1 MSTDIERELK
11 REETELARVSMSPA
25 ATNRQDKEIDRILRQ
40 CKLDHYS
47 VLGVQPGISVADV
60 SKLYR
65 KKSLLIHP
73 DKTSHPRAVEAFD
86 LLKKASN
93 ALQDDKERKRLD
105 QMWTDAR
112 KVLIKE
118 NGWSVDDE
126 RLTTAEFLE
135 SWRAKVRELLI
146 EEEFIRRVELKK
158 QQNEELKKRK
168 EKDAELEQRKEE
180 KRLRDTW
187 ESKRDERV
195 TNWRKFTDKNDKK
208 KRKKSSLLSTAGSSE
223 TPSSAE
229 GLSDDEDQD
238 GVAIDS
244 RPLNEIPGECRMA
257 LVIRADLGMQKGKIA
272 AQCAHAA
279 VACYRL
285 MSEPGSEA
293 QNLPLLQRWNNRGQ
307 AKITLK
313 CSGMDEMDTLFAK
326 AMSLNVNAYIVHDA
340 GRTQVE
346 AGSATVLGLGPAPK
360 PVLDLITG
368 DLKLY

>member
-180 KRLRDTW
+180 KRLRDT
-187 ESKRDERV
+187 
-195 TNWRKFTDKNDKK
+195 
-208 KRKKSSLLSTAGSSE
+208 LLSTAGSSE

>member
-11 REETELARVSMSPA
+11 REETELARVRVFLSTT
-25 ATNRQDKEIDRILRQ
+25 TNRQDKEIDRILRE

-73 DKTSHPRAVEAFD
+73 DKTRHPRAVEAFD
-86 LLKKASN
+86 LLNKASN

-118 NGWSVDDE
+118 NGWSIDDE

-168 EKDAELEQRKEE
+168 ERDAELEQRQEE
-180 KRLRDTW
+180 KRLRDAW

-195 TNWRKFTDKNDKK
+195 TSWRKFSDKNEKK
-208 KRKKSSLLSTAGSSE
+208 KRKKS
-223 TPSSAE
+223 
-229 GLSDDEDQD
+229 
-238 GVAIDS
+238 V
-244 RPLNEIPGECRMA
+244 
-257 LVIRADLGMQKGKIA
+257 LV
-272 AQCAHAA
+272 
-279 VACYRL
+279 
-285 MSEPGSEA
+285 
-293 QNLPLLQRWNNRGQ
+293 
-307 AKITLK
+307 
-313 CSGMDEMDTLFAK
+313 
-326 AMSLNVNAYIVHDA
+326 
-340 GRTQVE
+340 
-346 AGSATVLGLGPAPK
+346 
-360 PVLDLITG
+360 
-368 DLKLY
+368 

>member
-11 REETELARVSMSPA
+11 REETELARVRMLLSTT
-25 ATNRQDKEIDRILRQ
+25 TNRQDKEIDRILRQ

-60 SKLYR
+60 SRLYR

-73 DKTSHPRAVEAFD
+73 DKTSHLRAVEAFD

-118 NGWSVDDE
+118 NGWSIDDE

-168 EKDAELEQRKEE
+168 ERDAELEQRQEE

-195 TNWRKFTDKNDKK
+195 TNWRKFSDKNEK
-208 KRKKSSLLSTAGSSE
+208 KRKKKS
-223 TPSSAE
+223 
-229 GLSDDEDQD
+229 
-238 GVAIDS
+238 V
-244 RPLNEIPGECRMA
+244 
-257 LVIRADLGMQKGKIA
+257 LV
-272 AQCAHAA
+272 
-279 VACYRL
+279 
-285 MSEPGSEA
+285 
-293 QNLPLLQRWNNRGQ
+293 
-307 AKITLK
+307 
-313 CSGMDEMDTLFAK
+313 
-326 AMSLNVNAYIVHDA
+326 
-340 GRTQVE
+340 
-346 AGSATVLGLGPAPK
+346 
-360 PVLDLITG
+360 
-368 DLKLY
+368 

>member
-11 REETELARVSMSPA
+11 REETKLARVSMSPPA

-180 KRLRDTW
+180 KRLRDT
-187 ESKRDERV
+187 
-195 TNWRKFTDKNDKK
+195 
-208 KRKKSSLLSTAGSSE
+208 LLSTAGSSE

>member
-11 REETELARVSMSPA
+11 REETELARVSMSPPA

-93 ALQDDKERKRLD
+93 ALQDDKERKQLD
-105 QMWTDAR
+105 QMWADAR

-118 NGWSVDDE
+118 NGWSIDDE

-180 KRLRDTW
+180 KRLRDT
-187 ESKRDERV
+187 
-195 TNWRKFTDKNDKK
+195 
-208 KRKKSSLLSTAGSSE
+208 LLSTAGSSE

>member
-11 REETELARVSMSPA
+11 REETELARVSMSPPA

-118 NGWSVDDE
+118 NGWSVDDK
-126 RLTTAEFLE
+126 RLTTTEFLE

-180 KRLRDTW
+180 KRLRDT
-187 ESKRDERV
+187 
-195 TNWRKFTDKNDKK
+195 
-208 KRKKSSLLSTAGSSE
+208 LLSTAGSSE

>member
-11 REETELARVSMSPA
+11 REETELARVRMSPPA

-180 KRLRDTW
+180 KRLRDT
-187 ESKRDERV
+187 
-195 TNWRKFTDKNDKK
+195 
-208 KRKKSSLLSTAGSSE
+208 LLSTAGSSE

>member
-1 MSTDIERELK
+1 MSTDVERELQ
-11 REETELARVSMSPA
+11 REETELAR
-25 ATNRQDKEIDRILRQ
+25 
-40 CKLDHYS
+40 LDHYS

-105 QMWTDAR
+105 QMWADAR

-118 NGWSVDDE
+118 NGWTIDDE
-126 RLTTAEFLE
+126 RLTTTEFLE
-135 SWRAKVRELLI
+135 PWRAKVRELLI

-180 KRLRDTW
+180 KRIRDTW

-208 KRKKSSLLSTAGSSE
+208 RKKKS
-223 TPSSAE
+223 
-229 GLSDDEDQD
+229 
-238 GVAIDS
+238 V
-244 RPLNEIPGECRMA
+244 
-257 LVIRADLGMQKGKIA
+257 LV
-272 AQCAHAA
+272 
-279 VACYRL
+279 
-285 MSEPGSEA
+285 
-293 QNLPLLQRWNNRGQ
+293 
-307 AKITLK
+307 
-313 CSGMDEMDTLFAK
+313 
-326 AMSLNVNAYIVHDA
+326 
-340 GRTQVE
+340 
-346 AGSATVLGLGPAPK
+346 
-360 PVLDLITG
+360 
-368 DLKLY
+368 